1 MSAPRNDLAG
11 RRFGKLTVL
20 GYAGERGTRHYWKVV
35 CDCGKEKECSG
46 ESLLYAGV
54 TSCGCA
60 RKGAAVFREKRAV
73 TAEQRAWLEK
83 HFRNTR
89 NEEIMERFGW
99 SHSFLH
105 RLARE
110 MGLRKTGRF
119 QSKCQ
124 RNAADKAKE
133 SHIIHGTF
141 PPKGYI
147 IPGSEKHRFKS
158 GETSLQRLGARK
170 ERQRLEKSAETR
182 RQLLKE
188 ERARRMFGVPQQ
200 TKLRVRNRGRKFH
213 LNTWYL
219 RSRGYEVDVNS
230 LVAWYDE
237 KTNRCPVLEKKGRNP
252 DEGHY
257 FDFREKA
264 I

>member
-1 MSAPRNDLAG
+1 MWHERPENADKVERLRKMFKNTPND
-11 RRFGKLTVL
+11 V
-20 GYAGERGTRHYWKVV
+20 
-35 CDCGKEKECSG
+35 
-46 ESLLYAGV
+46 
-54 TSCGCA
+54 
-60 RKGAAVFREKRAV
+60 
-73 TAEQRAWLEK
+73 
-83 HFRNTR
+83 
-89 NEEIMERFGW
+89 IMEKLGV
-99 SHSFLH
+99 SFSTLH
-105 RLARE
+105 RTARAL
-110 MGLRKTGRF
+110 GLTKTKQFMR
-119 QSKCQ
+119 KCQ

-219 RSRGYEVDVNS
+219 RSRGYEVDVNN

-237 KTNRCPVLEKKGRNP
+237 NTNRCPVLEKKGRNP
-252 DEGHY
+252 DKGHY
-257 FDFREKA
+257 FDFKQKGL
-264 I
+264 

>member
-1 MSAPRNDLAG
+1 MSAPINDLTG

-20 GYAGERGTRHYWKVV
+20 SYAGERGTRHYWRVV
-35 CDCGKEKECSG
+35 CDCGGEKECSG
-46 ESLLYAGV
+46 ESMLYAGV

-60 RKGAAVFREKRAV
+60 RKSPLAFNAKKVV
-73 TAEQRAWLEK
+73 TDEQRAWLER

-105 RLARE
+105 RLARG
-110 MGLRKTGRF
+110 MGLKKTGRF
-119 QSKCQ
+119 QTKCQ

-147 IPGSEKHRFKS
+147 IPGSERYRFKS

-182 RQLLKE
+182 RRLLKE
-188 ERARRMFGVPQQ
+188 EKARRTFGVPQQ
-200 TKLRVRNRGRKFH
+200 TKLRVRNRGRRFH

-219 RSRGYEVDVNS
+219 RSRGYEVDVNN
-230 LVAWYDE
+230 LVAYWND
-237 KTNRCPVLEKKGRNP
+237 KTNRCPLLEKKGRNP

>member
-1 MSAPRNDLAG
+1 MWHERQENADKVERLKRMFKNTPND
-11 RRFGKLTVL
+11 V
-20 GYAGERGTRHYWKVV
+20 
-35 CDCGKEKECSG
+35 
-46 ESLLYAGV
+46 
-54 TSCGCA
+54 
-60 RKGAAVFREKRAV
+60 
-73 TAEQRAWLEK
+73 
-83 HFRNTR
+83 
-89 NEEIMERFGW
+89 IMEKLDI
-99 SHSFLH
+99 SFSTLH
-105 RLARE
+105 RTARAL
-110 MGLRKTGRF
+110 GLTKTKQFMR
-119 QSKCQ
+119 KCQ

-147 IPGSEKHRFKS
+147 IPGSEKYRFKS

-188 ERARRMFGVPQQ
+188 EKARRMFGVPQQ

-237 KTNRCPVLEKKGRNP
+237 KTNRCPRLERLGRNP
-252 DEGHY
+252 DKGHY
-257 FDFREKA
+257 FDFKQKGL
-264 I
+264 